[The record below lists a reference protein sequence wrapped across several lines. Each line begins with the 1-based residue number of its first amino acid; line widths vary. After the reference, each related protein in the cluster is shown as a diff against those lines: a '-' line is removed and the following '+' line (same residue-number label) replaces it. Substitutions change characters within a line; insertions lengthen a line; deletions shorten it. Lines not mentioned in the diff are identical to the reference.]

1 MEIFFSSSL
10 SQTELSGL
18 LSERLSTS
26 LPERKTE
33 FLTAVSPS
41 HFKERVRPKNKCYA
55 AIYSAFF
62 IACKT
67 KQVKATLF
75 HAMKTTMVFT
85 CSLYGKK
92 RKLGHCTKH
101 LILHSTEKKI
111 SMQVW
116 NDTRMNK

>member
-18 LSERLSTS
+18 LSERLSTA

-92 RKLGHCTKH
+92 KKSLDIVLNILFCIPRKKRSACRFGT
-101 LILHSTEKKI
+101 T
-111 SMQVW
+111 QG
-116 NDTRMNK
+116 